1 MLDLLWEISL
11 GVGILLVVLS
21 VFLYVKWGILNLSNE
36 ISGKKAKK
44 QIEKLKKLN
53 AMSGILETN
62 SDLLTTKASILEIDT
77 GFGVL
82 DKEDIIEGN
91 SIQNLAM
98 KNEEEK
104 TNLLSNEELSL
115 AIDEHG
121 VSGIIEDEWSGER
134 SKSDD
139 GETQLLDEV
148 GTELLEEEE
157 GTQLLE
163 EEGTQLLEEEGTE
176 LLEEK
181 LNIVVLEELCSC

>member
-139 GETQLLDEV
+139 ETQLLDEV

>member
-11 GVGILLVVLS
+11 GVGISLVVLS

-82 DKEDIIEGN
+82 DKEDVREGN

-139 GETQLLDEV
+139 ETQLLDEV
-148 GTELLEEEE
+148 GTELLKKEE

-163 EEGTQLLEEEGTE
+163 EEGTQLLDDVGTE

>member
-11 GVGILLVVLS
+11 GVGISLVVLS
-21 VFLYVKWGILNLSNE
+21 IFLYVKWGILNLSNE

-139 GETQLLDEV
+139 ETQLLDEV

-163 EEGTQLLEEEGTE
+163 EEGTQLLDDFGTE

>member
-115 AIDEHG
+115 AINEHG

-139 GETQLLDEV
+139 ETQLLDEV

-163 EEGTQLLEEEGTE
+163 EEGTQLLDDVGTE

>member
-11 GVGILLVVLS
+11 GVGILLVILS

-82 DKEDIIEGN
+82 DKEDVREGN

-104 TNLLSNEELSL
+104 TNLLNNEELSL

-139 GETQLLDEV
+139 ETQLLDEV
-148 GTELLEEEE
+148 GTELLEGEE

>member
-11 GVGILLVVLS
+11 GVGIFLVVLS
-21 VFLYVKWGILNLSNE
+21 IFLYLKWGILNLSNE

-121 VSGIIEDEWSGER
+121 VSGIIEDGWSGER

-139 GETQLLDEV
+139 ETQLLDEV

-163 EEGTQLLEEEGTE
+163 EEGTQLLDDVGTE

>member
-82 DKEDIIEGN
+82 DKEDIIKGN

-139 GETQLLDEV
+139 ETQLLDEV

-163 EEGTQLLEEEGTE
+163 EEGTQLLDDVGTE

>member
-11 GVGILLVVLS
+11 GVGISLVVLS

-139 GETQLLDEV
+139 ETQLLDEV

-163 EEGTQLLEEEGTE
+163 EEGTQLLDDVGTE
-176 LLEEK
+176 LLGEK

>member
-82 DKEDIIEGN
+82 DKEDVIKGN

-104 TNLLSNEELSL
+104 TNLLNNEELSL

-139 GETQLLDEV
+139 ETQLLDEV

-163 EEGTQLLEEEGTE
+163 EKGTE